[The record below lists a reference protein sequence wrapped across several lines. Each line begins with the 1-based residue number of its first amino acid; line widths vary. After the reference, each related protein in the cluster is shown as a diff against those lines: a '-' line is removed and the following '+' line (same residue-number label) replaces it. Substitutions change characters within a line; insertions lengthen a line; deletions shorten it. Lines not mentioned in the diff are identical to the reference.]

1 MPEADGPDWVRLCDA
16 ADVREG
22 APMRC
27 VVDGAAYAV
36 FRLDDGCHVLEDL
49 CSHGPGWLSEGFEE
63 NGQVECPFH
72 GGRFDVR
79 TGQPTAAPCNRP
91 VASWAA
97 READGGVWI
106 RPGDRRPC

>member
-16 ADVREG
+16 DDVREG

-49 CSHGPGWLSEGFEE
+49 CSRGSGWVSESFEE

-97 READGGVWI
+97 READGGIWI
-106 RPGDRRPC
+106 TPGDRRPC